1 MAANSMPGLGSKV
14 FQDVF
19 QYIPEKKFVYIY
31 NAGRQERYDRGEI
44 LVREGGKDETV
55 YLVLEGEF
63 RLYKTIGDRELTMAV
78 LKPGDW
84 IGEMGFHNGSGRVAS
99 AVAEKASNVLAV
111 DSEVFAT
118 MDHETQASLLKRFN
132 RMASERMDFLLRQ
145 QLELLDQQRR
155 LISII
160 KSTLNTEKYIYSES
174 ELIRSFIQ
182 VIPRLPVYAVNLI
195 TMLNDSSVSMEEI
208 SRIIRQDPTLAAQV
222 LRVANSPYYGFP
234 NKIRDIQHS
243 LAMLGLNQVYL
254 LVTFYA
260 VRSTMPKTK
269 EFSQLQVHS
278 VVMSYVASEMAAS
291 SSDSSQMAMVGT
303 LGLLHDIGRSVI
315 MLLKQNHPESS
326 LLFDTFDHHLMGG
339 LLLKSWNLPEEICES
354 IRYQSYFKFASPQD
368 IPEEYRRYVAILGMS
383 HLVTE
388 AIRGGRDFNDSVPFL
403 QSYQEELNLFG
414 YSIEELA
421 KVKIM
426 PDLKRKWRTLPVIV
440 RNYLSEG

>member
-1 MAANSMPGLGSKV
+1 MSVHSMPGMSSQV
-14 FQDVF
+14 FQDIF
-19 QYIPEKKFVYIY
+19 RYIPEKKFIYIF
-31 NAGRQERYDRGEI
+31 NAGRQERYDRGEL

-63 RLYKTIGDRELTMAV
+63 RMFKTIADRELTMAV

-84 IGEMGFHNGSGRVAS
+84 IGEMGSQNGGGRVAS
-99 AVAEKASNVLAV
+99 AVAEQSSQVLAV
-111 DSEVFAT
+111 DPEVFST
-118 MDHETQASLLKRFN
+118 LDHETQASLLKRFN
-132 RMASERMDFLLRQ
+132 LMASERMDFLLRQ

-195 TMLNDSSVSMEEI
+195 TMLNSSSSSMDEI

-222 LRVANSPYYGFP
+222 LRVANSPYYGFTS
-234 NKIRDIQHS
+234 KIKDIQHA

-278 VVMSYVASEMAAS
+278 VVMSYVAAEMVGSKDTSEGALI
-291 SSDSSQMAMVGT
+291 GT

-315 MLLKQNHPESS
+315 LLLKQNQPESS

-354 IRYQSYFKFASPQD
+354 IRYQSYFKFASPLD
-368 IPEEYRRYVAILGMS
+368 IPDAYRRYVAILGMS
-383 HLVTE
+383 HLVME
-388 AIRGGRDFNDSVPFL
+388 AIRGGRDFKEHVPFL
-403 QSYQEELNLFG
+403 ESYQEELNMKG
-414 YSIEELA
+414 YSVEELA
-421 KVKIM
+421 EIKVL
-426 PDLKRKWRTLPVIV
+426 PDLKRKWRSLPVIV
-440 RNYLSEG
+440 RNYLTG

>member
-1 MAANSMPGLGSKV
+1 MAANMMSEIGSMV

-63 RLYKTIGDRELTMAV
+63 RMFKTIGDRELTLAV
-78 LKPGDW
+78 IKPGDW
-84 IGEMGFHNGSGRVAS
+84 IGEMGFQNGSGRVAS
-99 AVAEKASNVLAV
+99 AVAEQSSNVLAV

-118 MDHETQASLLKRFN
+118 LDHETQAALLKRFN
-132 RMASERMDFLLRQ
+132 LMASERMDFLLRQ

-182 VIPRLPVYAVNLI
+182 VIPRLPVYAVNLV

-234 NKIRDIQHS
+234 NKIRDIQHA

-260 VRSTMPKTK
+260 VRSTMPKSK

-291 SSDSSQMAMVGT
+291 TDPSQTALIGT

-354 IRYQSYFKFASPQD
+354 IRYQSYFKFAAPQD
-368 IPEEYRRYVAILGMS
+368 IPDEYRRYVAILGMS

-388 AIRGGRDFNDSVPFL
+388 AIRGGKDFKDSVPFL
-403 QSYQEELNLFG
+403 ESYQEELNLVG
-414 YSIEELA
+414 YSVEELA
-421 KVKIM
+421 KVKIL
-426 PDLKRKWRTLPVIV
+426 PDLKRKWRSLPVIV
-440 RNYLSEG
+440 RNYLSG

>member
-1 MAANSMPGLGSKV
+1 MTARTAPGIGSKV

-31 NAGRQERYDRGEI
+31 NAGRQERYDRGEV

-55 YLVLEGEF
+55 YLVLDGEF
-63 RLYKTIGDRELTMAV
+63 RLYKTIGDRELTLAL

-84 IGEMGFHNGSGRVAS
+84 IGELGFTNGTGRMAT
-99 AVAEKASNVLAV
+99 AVAEKSSNVLAV
-111 DSEVFAT
+111 DSEVFIT
-118 MDHETQASLLKRFN
+118 LDHETQASLLKRFN
-132 RMASERMDFLLRQ
+132 LMAAERMDFLLRQ

-195 TMLNDSSVSMEEI
+195 SMINDSSSSMEEI

-234 NKIRDIQHS
+234 NKIRDIQHA

-278 VVMSYVASEMAAS
+278 VVMSYVASEMAGTN
-291 SSDSSQMAMVGT
+291 DSGQIALIGT

-315 MLLKQNHPESS
+315 LLLKQNHPESS

-339 LLLKSWNLPEEICES
+339 LLLKSWNLPDEISES
-354 IRYQSYFKFASPQD
+354 IRYQSYFRFAPPHD
-368 IPEEYRRYVAILGMS
+368 IPEPYRRYVALLGMA
-383 HLVTE
+383 HLVME
-388 AIRGGRDFNDSVPFL
+388 AIRGGSEFEEHVPFL
-403 QSYQEELNLFG
+403 ESYQEELNLKG

-421 KVKIM
+421 KHKVL
-426 PDLKRKWRTLPVIV
+426 PDLKRKWRSLPVIV
-440 RNYLSEG
+440 RNYLTAG